1 MHFIRTHIH
10 QKCQKGSAAPRPQ
23 NSDSDEKD
31 TLFGLDTLH
40 NITITVYFLNRKKIS
55 IYEKVR
61 ILTFL

>member
-1 MHFIRTHIH
+1 MSKSVFSPRLFDA
-10 QKCQKGSAAPRPQ
+10 SAAPRPQ

-40 NITITVYFLNRKKIS
+40 YITITVYFLNRKKIS